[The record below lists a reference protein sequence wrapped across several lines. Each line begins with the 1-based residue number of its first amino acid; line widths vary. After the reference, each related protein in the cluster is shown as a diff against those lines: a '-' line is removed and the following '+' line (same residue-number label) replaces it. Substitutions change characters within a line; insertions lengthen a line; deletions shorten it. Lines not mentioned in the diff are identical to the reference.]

1 MRGHVA
7 IVCGCLLLSGCV
19 SITPQAENIQLH
31 PSNSTQLAGCK
42 KLGPISGEASA
53 VAQMDYPD
61 VDRQAANNM
70 RAAAAEKWGDGV
82 DSVALIDVDRTT
94 FRSIANGI
102 GYKCF

>member
-1 MRGHVA
+1 MRVS
-7 IVCGCLLLSGCV
+7 IVIICGCLLLSGCV
-19 SITPQAENIQLH
+19 SITPQAEKIQLH
-31 PSNSTQLAGCK
+31 PPNSTQLAGCK
-42 KLGPISGEASA
+42 KLGPISGQASA

-70 RAAAAEKWGDGV
+70 RAAAAAKWGEGV
-82 DSVALIDVDRTT
+82 DSVALIDVDRTA